1 MIFLKKMPRLYF
13 DYLQFEIH
21 QREFLES
28 EVVIIRGICD
38 NISDDYEETLVNYK
52 HEGCLSDSIV
62 NFFDE
67 YRDICFDLKC
77 NRDSEYL
84 RPMSETISCVFKP
97 IVMYFKIK
105 WRDFIIHEHN
115 KIMFDFFSNHC
126 KYSRCAKRRR
136 D

>member
-1 MIFLKKMPRLYF
+1 MPRIYF
-13 DYLQFEIH
+13 EYLQFEIH

-52 HEGCLSDSIV
+52 HEGCLRDSNV

-67 YRDICFDLKC
+67 YKDICFDLKC
-77 NRDSEYL
+77 SRDVKHL
-84 RPMSETISCVFKP
+84 RPMSETISCVFQP
-97 IVMYFKIK
+97 IAMYFKIK

-115 KIMFDFFSNHC
+115 EIIFNFIINHC
-126 KYSRCAKRRR
+126 VYKNLIKLRRR